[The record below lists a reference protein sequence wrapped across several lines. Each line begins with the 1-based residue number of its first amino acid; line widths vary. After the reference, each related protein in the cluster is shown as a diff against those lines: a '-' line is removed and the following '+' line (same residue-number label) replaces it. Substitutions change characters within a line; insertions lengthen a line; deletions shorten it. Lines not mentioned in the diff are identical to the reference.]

1 MRDFTFFKERER
13 EREKVSM
20 IIGLL
25 TVLGI
30 ALISIGVIV
39 ILMKRRFLLKEDH
52 RHDFLILL
60 AAFSWVIGLMGTV
73 LLPLD
78 VVKYGSKD
86 YDENLANIV
95 WKSNYYLSL
104 FLTWVACP
112 LAVAYLNSNAFTTKS
127 RIYDAIVGEFKYNA
141 MLLILCLI
149 VVVGTVVVFGT
160 ETIRTRIEPFLISFS
175 NFYGLLLVVLCL
187 GHGLID
193 FPTRFLVCCGDEND
207 PSLWLKSNHK
217 HVMNVYNDYMTQS
230 QKLGDVCGEIT
241 RTVPSDSV
249 IHKEDIS
256 KLYDRVRKLLDLLSI
271 SLTIEHITGTI

>member
-1 MRDFTFFKERER
+1 
-13 EREKVSM
+13 M

-25 TVLGI
+25 IVLGI

-52 RHDFLILL
+52 GHHFLILL

-78 VVKYGSKD
+78 VVEYGSKD

-112 LAVAYLNSNAFTTKS
+112 LAVAYLNSDAFTTKS

-141 MLLILCLI
+141 MLLILCLV

-160 ETIRTRIEPFLISFS
+160 DTIRTRIEPFLISFS

-187 GHGLID
+187 GHGSID
-193 FPTRFLVCCGDEND
+193 FPTRFIVCCGEKSD
-207 PSLWLKSNHK
+207 PSLWLKSYHK

-241 RTVPSDSV
+241 STVPSDSV

-256 KLYDRVRKLLDLLSI
+256 KLYDRVRTILELLSTTQ
-271 SLTIEHITGTI
+271 TI